1 MNGYQGKT
9 SGSNRLEILEKIFAE
24 VDFNKDKM
32 LSFQEFHNYLSKK
45 SGKEFN
51 EELLGEIFRTIDRDK
66 TSVINLSEF
75 IQGFSKTENIITKQI
90 NEIKVRIA
98 ENSDNYTNAQRN
110 LVEAKAK
117 NMQNIVENN
126 LFIVVKKAEG
136 LKAGGVTGNKAPMVR
151 IVCDGNSMDTT
162 PVPNPTNPEWNQS
175 FTFPI
180 TSGKGNI
187 SIEVWD
193 TERGK
198 PTYSL
203 GELAIPL
210 QALANQELHEDLLE
224 LKGKNSDKPQGKILI
239 SLQWIY
245 DLPMYLEKL
254 INEYEI
260 ALKDDKAEL
269 EGLETYMKELVSPI
283 KTSQL
288 PEWIK
293 NNQKIEMVERNVSE
307 KVNVIFERTLGGNL
321 RWPKMTLISVY
332 AFLTFSVLAMFI
344 RSDFMNLTVAL
355 GGFIFYMKQL
365 DIPLNFRIVTAAIVI
380 SQFYDVF
387 WFWNYFHAWV
397 VGGVWY
403 KIALVV
409 SVINFFAK
417 FVFGAVFWKNSI
429 DST

>member
-1 MNGYQGKT
+1 MNGYQDKT
-9 SGSNRLEILEKIFAE
+9 SGSNRLEVLEKIFSE
-24 VDFNKDKM
+24 VDLNKDQM

-75 IQGFSKTENIITKQI
+75 VQGFSKTENIITKQI
-90 NEIKVRIA
+90 SEIKGRIA
-98 ENSDNYTNAQRN
+98 ENSENYTNAQRN

-117 NMQNIVENN
+117 SMQNIAENN
-126 LFIVVKKAEG
+126 LYIVVKKAEG

-187 SIEVWD
+187 NIEVWD

-254 INEYEI
+254 INEYEL
-260 ALKDDKAEL
+260 ALKDDKTEL
-269 EGLETYMKELVSPI
+269 EGLETYMKELISPI

-293 NNQKIEMVERNVSE
+293 KNQKLEMVERNVSE
-307 KVNVIFERTLGGNL
+307 KVNVFFERTLGGSL

-332 AFLTFSVLAMFI
+332 AFLALSVLAMFI
-344 RSDFMNLTVAL
+344 RSDFMNV
-355 GGFIFYMKQL
+355 
-365 DIPLNFRIVTAAIVI
+365 
-380 SQFYDVF
+380 
-387 WFWNYFHAWV
+387 
-397 VGGVWY
+397 
-403 KIALVV
+403 
-409 SVINFFAK
+409 
-417 FVFGAVFWKNSI
+417 
-429 DST
+429 